1 MNPKPQR
8 KEPTRTPGADR
19 GRSLQVSVAPLS
31 GAELVRL
38 ARIYKVLS
46 DPTRLRIVT
55 ALHRRETCV
64 GDLAALTG
72 ISESA
77 ASHQLRPLKDLALVK
92 SRRAGQMIYYSLDDD
107 HVVVLLD
114 AGMKHIREDV
124 SAGQRPN
131 HQRVTE

>member
-77 ASHQLRPLKDLALVK
+77 ASHQLRRLKDLALVK
-92 SRRAGQMIYYSLDDD
+92 SRRAGQMIYYRLDDD